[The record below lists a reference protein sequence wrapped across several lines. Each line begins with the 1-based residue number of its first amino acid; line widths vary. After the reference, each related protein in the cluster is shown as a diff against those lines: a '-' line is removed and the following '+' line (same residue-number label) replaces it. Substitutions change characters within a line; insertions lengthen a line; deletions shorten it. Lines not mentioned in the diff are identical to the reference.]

1 MREAN
6 RNVRAIATLA
16 ACAAVILPARLD
28 AAPAAAVAWPNA
40 APAPRPQDGAPATH
54 SFGAPLPPGTQEPA
68 PAPPKASPRPEEPAG
83 NGAPG
88 SGTKPSRL
96 PPVAGSTD
104 LAWPHDPVL
113 AKLEAERDALE
124 SVDHA
129 AHHAMLDAARRVAAM
144 HAFIDQHELESD
156 WARFARDYVPSLDQ
170 LTFDDAVAQAKRHAA
185 GAPKVAPS
193 NDVGHLEQAIAV
205 EAGVARASWN
215 QLNRQRRAVDVLTAF
230 LQSKDRLAY
239 YQAWAPGFM
248 RRMGWKPEAPSPGDA
263 PPDAVRRRG
272 LQMEWDRA
280 QREQRAAAAQ
290 SSSPQLPPNAVPL
303 VPPGGTPAGGT
314 PAPSPQHGVVPAP
327 VSISASPARSVYANS
342 WWNGY
347 ADPYYDMSG
356 YPGRDPNLTTVDPN
370 DPATYGY
377 APEAYSYRA
386 WPMFW
391 DLGWVTV
398 PPLGMFGGGSVG
410 GVGFGLGGGMMGG
423 AVGGVGIGP

>member
-1 MREAN
+1 M
-6 RNVRAIATLA
+6 LA
-16 ACAAVILPARLD
+16 AMRSLVLPALAL
-28 AAPAAAVAWPNA
+28 AAPLA
-40 APAPRPQDGAPATH
+40 APSASRAQDPPPATH
-54 SFGAPLPPGTQEPA
+54 SFGAPLPSGVQEPV
-68 PAPPKASPRPEEPAG
+68 PAPPKPSPRPSEPAESG
-83 NGAPG
+83 GAA
-88 SGTKPSRL
+88 PSRL

-124 SVDHA
+124 AVDHA
-129 AHHAMLDAARRVAAM
+129 AHHAMQDAARRVAAM
-144 HAFIDQHELESD
+144 HAFIDQHDLEAD
-156 WARFARDYVPSLDQ
+156 WARFARGYVASLDQ
-170 LTFDDAVAQAKRHAA
+170 LTFDEAVEQAMRHAA
-185 GAPKVAPS
+185 GAPRTPSS

-215 QLNRQRRAVDVLTAF
+215 QLNRQRRSVDVLTAF

-239 YQAWAPGFM
+239 YQAWAPAFM
-248 RRMGWKPEAPSPGDA
+248 RRMGWKPDA
-263 PPDAVRRRG
+263 PPPGQASPDAVRRRG

-280 QREQRAAAAQ
+280 QREQRATA
-290 SSSPQLPPNAVPL
+290 QLPPNAVPL

-314 PAPSPQHGVVPAP
+314 PQPSPQHGVVPAP
-327 VSISASPARSVYANS
+327 VAIGASPARSVYANS

-347 ADPYYDMSG
+347 ADPYYDMGG

-370 DPATYGY
+370 DPATYGF

-410 GVGFGLGGGMMGG
+410 GVGFGIGGGMAGG
-423 AVGGVGIGP
+423 AVGGAGIGR

>member
-1 MREAN
+1 VA
-6 RNVRAIATLA
+6 ALPAGLA
-16 ACAAVILPARLD
+16 AAPTPARRTQD
-28 AAPAAAVAWPNA
+28 A
-40 APAPRPQDGAPATH
+40 APATH

-68 PAPPKASPRPEEPAG
+68 PTPPKPSPRPEEPAG

-290 SSSPQLPPNAVPL
+290 SAVPPLPPNAVPL
-303 VPPGGTPAGGT
+303 IPPGGTPAGST

-327 VSISASPARSVYANS
+327 VAIGASPARSVYANS

-410 GVGFGLGGGMMGG
+410 GVG
-423 AVGGVGIGP
+423 IGP